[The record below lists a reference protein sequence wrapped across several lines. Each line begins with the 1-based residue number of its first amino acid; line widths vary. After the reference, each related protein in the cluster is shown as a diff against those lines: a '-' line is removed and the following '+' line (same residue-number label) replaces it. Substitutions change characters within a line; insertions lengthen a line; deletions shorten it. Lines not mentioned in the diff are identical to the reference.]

1 MPGPFSSPGSW
12 KDSEELAKNLGIEFE
27 TRSIKKMYQTFLKES
42 PSPLSS
48 PSGRGK
54 GEGPTLA
61 MENLQARLRGM
72 ELMFLS
78 NQEGR
83 LLLTTGNKSELAM
96 GYCTLYGDMA
106 GGLAVI
112 GDVYKTEAYRLARSR
127 NSITDIIPESILTKA
142 PSAELRPDQ
151 KDQDSLPPYEVLDAI
166 LYCYI
171 EKGLSRNEIVA
182 KLGPRA
188 DAGLIAEVIRKVD
201 HNEYKRRQTPPILRV
216 TEKAWFGRRMPITNR
231 FSG

>member
-1 MPGPFSSPGSW
+1 MQSTPSTGYVSADPNVTPVPKPIISAFRGFFAWIKGRCAKSICVGRSP
-12 KDSEELAKNLGIEFE
+12 
-27 TRSIKKMYQTFLKES
+27 RSD
-42 PSPLSS
+42 PSVLLFI
-48 PSGRGK
+48 R
-54 GEGPTLA
+54 
-61 MENLQARLRGM
+61 
-72 ELMFLS
+72 
-78 NQEGR
+78 R
-83 LLLTTGNKSELAM
+83 LLVPAFSF
-96 GYCTLYGDMA
+96 
-106 GGLAVI
+106 
-112 GDVYKTEAYRLARSR
+112 YKTEAYRLARSR